1 MILEITL
8 PGINGLQVCKN
19 LRADSRTEKM
29 KIITISG
36 DLRYSESE
44 VLGAGAD
51 SFFTKPVNFEI
62 LLSLCNDFLHLT
74 ESQK

>member
-1 MILEITL
+1 
-8 PGINGLQVCKN
+8 
-19 LRADSRTEKM
+19 M

-44 VLGAGAD
+44 VLEAGAN

-62 LLSLCNDFLHLT
+62 LLSLCNDFVHLP